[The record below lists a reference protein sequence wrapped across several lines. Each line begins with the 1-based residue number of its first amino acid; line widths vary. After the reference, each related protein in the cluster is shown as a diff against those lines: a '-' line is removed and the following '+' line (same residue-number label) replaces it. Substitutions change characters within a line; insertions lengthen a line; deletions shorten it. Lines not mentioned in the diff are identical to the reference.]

1 MRDHFRRAGRQLPAR
16 RATRSG
22 SPVREEVTVVA
33 GDEVLE
39 PAPLELSYR
48 VWSSGEVV
56 VDLGGELDIVSA
68 DVVVSYVRD
77 VIDGCRGPVVVD
89 LTAFAFC
96 DARGLGALLRMAGYA
111 EQAGC
116 EFRLAS
122 PRPSL
127 VKIMRITGLDRRFLA
142 SRATCPA
149 GS

>member
-1 MRDHFRRAGRQLPAR
+1 MAARDDAQ
-16 RATRSG
+16 
-22 SPVREEVTVVA
+22 
-33 GDEVLE
+33 E

-48 VWSSGEVV
+48 IGPGGEVV

-68 DVVVSYVRD
+68 ESAVSYVRD

-89 LTAFAFC
+89 LTALTFC
-96 DARGLGALLRMAGYA
+96 DAQGLGALLRMAGYA

-116 EFRLAS
+116 EFRLTS

-127 VKIMRITGLDRRFLA
+127 VKIMRITGLDHRFLT
-142 SRATCPA
+142 SQPTCPA

>member
-1 MRDHFRRAGRQLPAR
+1 
-16 RATRSG
+16 
-22 SPVREEVTVVA
+22 
-33 GDEVLE
+33 
-39 PAPLELSYR
+39 
-48 VWSSGEVV
+48 
-56 VDLGGELDIVSA
+56 
-68 DVVVSYVRD
+68 
-77 VIDGCRGPVVVD
+77 
-89 LTAFAFC
+89 
-96 DARGLGALLRMAGYA
+96 MAGYA

>member
-1 MRDHFRRAGRQLPAR
+1 MAAQDD
-16 RATRSG
+16 
-22 SPVREEVTVVA
+22 VR
-33 GDEVLE
+33 E
-39 PAPLELSYR
+39 PAPLELSHR
-48 VWSSGEVV
+48 VCASGEVV

-68 DVVVSYVRD
+68 DVVVGYARD
-77 VIDGCRGPVVVD
+77 VIDRSPGPVVVD
-89 LTAFAFC
+89 LTALAFC

-111 EQAGC
+111 EQACC
-116 EFRLAS
+116 EFRLIS